1 MIDSV
6 IVIGVV
12 IVLMGILK
20 KSVPFFETETGLL
33 YINLIMFVG
42 TGLLN
47 IINGVLF
54 SGELPVLRAVMG
66 YFKDGLVLGAAASGI
81 YGMGKNAT
89 ASFIGKRRMK
99 RGEHNG

>member
-12 IVLMGILK
+12 IVVMGILK

-33 YINLIMFVG
+33 YINLIMFIG

-47 IINGVLF
+47 IINGLLF
-54 SGELPVLRAVMG
+54 SGGIPVLSAVMG

-81 YGMGKNAT
+81 YGIGKDAT
-89 ASFIGKRRMK
+89 ASFSRKRRMK
-99 RGEHNG
+99 RGERNV